1 MGTYVITGSATG
13 IGGAIRE
20 RLAQAGHRVIG
31 VDLKDADVI
40 ADLSTDAGREAAVA
54 GVRSL
59 AAGGLDGMITC
70 AGLASHVADHA
81 LIASVNYFGST
92 VLVESLADLL
102 ATNSASVVMIAS
114 NSAPMSTDDEYVDL
128 QLDGNETAARAR
140 ANEISG
146 HESYSGSKLAVSRW
160 LRRNTREFA
169 GKGIRINAVAPGY
182 TETPMTKSVAEDPT
196 YGDSIRQ
203 FVASI
208 PMGRAG
214 QPEDISN
221 LVEFLLSDKASFICG
236 SVLFIDGG
244 HDAMLRSDN
253 F

>member
-13 IGGAIRE
+13 IGGTIRE
-20 RLAQAGHRVIG
+20 RLSLQGHRVIG
-31 VDLKDADVI
+31 VDIKDADVI
-40 ADLSTDAGREAAVA
+40 ADLSSDAGRAAAVA

-59 AAGGLDGMITC
+59 ATDGLSGMITC
-70 AGLASHVADHA
+70 AGLASHIEDHA

-92 VLVESLADLL
+92 VLVESLADLI
-102 ATNSASVVMIAS
+102 SANNGSIVMIAS
-114 NSAPMSTDDEYVDL
+114 NSAPMPTNDEYVRLLLEGD
-128 QLDGNETAARAR
+128 EMAARAK

-146 HESYSGSKLAVSRW
+146 HETYSGSKLAVSRW
-160 LRRNTREFA
+160 MRRNTKELA
-169 GKGIRINAVAPGY
+169 GRGIRINAVAPGY
-182 TETPMTKSVAEDPT
+182 TETPMTKAVADDPT

-208 PMGRAG
+208 PMGRPG
-214 QPEDISN
+214 QPDDISN

-236 SVLFIDGG
+236 SVLFVDGG
-244 HDAMLRSDN
+244 HDAMLRSDH

>member
-114 NSAPMSTDDEYVDL
+114 NSAPMSTDDEYVNL
-128 QLDGNETAARAR
+128 LLDGNETAARP
-140 ANEISG
+140 G
-146 HESYSGSKLAVSRW
+146 K
-160 LRRNTREFA
+160 RNQRP
-169 GKGIRINAVAPGY
+169 RI
-182 TETPMTKSVAEDPT
+182 
-196 YGDSIRQ
+196 
-203 FVASI
+203 
-208 PMGRAG
+208 
-214 QPEDISN
+214 
-221 LVEFLLSDKASFICG
+221 L
-236 SVLFIDGG
+236 
-244 HDAMLRSDN
+244 
-253 F
+253 